1 MDVVNVAGGWLSL
14 YPGGGLSMY
23 SWWKF
28 VEVVN
33 VAGGWLSMYPGGV
46 LWMLSM

>member
-23 SWWKF
+23 P
-28 VEVVN
+28 
-33 VAGGWLSMYPGGV
+33 GGSLWRLSM
-46 LWMLSM
+46 